1 MSKGLLQRLA
11 LASALFATGALLFAL
26 AGGGPQRYSNVVA
39 ATPMAIANDAP
50 PTLLPTVVVRADA
63 IIPTLPTVTVRAQ
76 RLDGERSNVVASAS
90 DHARATGTGGASSCS
105 SSMARCAGLE
115 MPYYS
120 FGKTLRSFRE

>member
-11 LASALFATGALLFAL
+11 LASALFTTGVLLFSL
-26 AGGGPQRYSNVVA
+26 ASGIPRRYSHVA
-39 ATPMAIANDAP
+39 ATPMTIADEAP

-63 IIPTLPTVTVRAQ
+63 IIPTLPTITVRAP
-76 RLDGERSNVVASAS
+76 RLDHERNLASAS
-90 DHARATGTGGASSCS
+90 DHAHATRAGGASDCS